1 MDQERRS
8 TSCCAAARHRL
19 DKIAARL
26 ELVDGYI
33 IAYLNLDRIIE
44 IIRTEDEPKPC

>member
-1 MDQERRS
+1 MGHQPDRHP
-8 TSCCAAARHRL
+8 AAPRQHRL

-26 ELVDGYI
+26 ELLEGYI

-44 IIRTEDEPKPC
+44 IIRPRTSPSR